1 MKKGDQIK
9 DILFDLGKVLVTFD
23 WDIALRRLLPHLPE
37 EMARIL
43 RESKENFIRLFHDP
57 GTALEKGQIDFDEFY
72 LDVRNRLGIT
82 VGRDEFHYIWCDIFD
97 LDEEMA
103 ALGELLSRRYR
114 TWLVSNTS
122 RAHYEWILEKF
133 PRVAFYRDAALSYE
147 LGAMKPAQ
155 NFYLGAI
162 DKFNIEPA
170 RAVFID
176 DISENVVGA
185 LRAGMKGIVFRGQD
199 HLVAELELMGV
210 RIPKAEEQA
219 N

>member
-9 DILFDLGKVLVTFD
+9 DVLFDLGKVLVTFD
-23 WDIALRRLLPHLPE
+23 WDIALRRLLPHLPAN
-37 EMARIL
+37 MAHVL
-43 RESKENFIRLFHDP
+43 VGNKENFIRLFHEP
-57 GTALEKGQIDFDEFY
+57 GVALEKGQIDFDKFY
-72 LDVRNRLGIT
+72 IDVRNRLGIT
-82 VGRDEFHYIWCDIFD
+82 MGKDEFHYIWCDIFD
-97 LDEEMA
+97 LDEDMT
-103 ALGELLSRRYR
+103 ALGEKLSRRYR

-133 PRVAFYRDAALSYE
+133 PRVAFYKDAALSFE
-147 LGAMKPAQ
+147 LGFMKPAQ
-155 NFYLGAI
+155 DFYLGVI
-162 DKFNIEPA
+162 DKFGIEPA

-199 HLVAELELMGV
+199 HLLAELELMGV
-210 RIPKAEEQA
+210 RIPRSEET